1 MKILSWNINGIR
13 AAYKKGLI
21 DWMQAL
27 SPDILALQETK
38 ASPDQLQDELLM
50 PPGYFAIFNSAEKKG
65 YSGVALYSKTEPL
78 NVIKGLGIPEFD
90 TEGRV
95 LGAEYNDFILL
106 NIYFPNGKKDET
118 RLKYKLDFYNAF
130 LNKAEELISKGKT
143 LIVCGDVNTAH
154 NEIDL
159 ARPKENENSSGFL
172 REERDWLDKFQSS
185 GLIDTFRALHPEKI
199 QYSWWDLKTG
209 ARARNVGW
217 RIDYFYID
225 KKSIGRLK
233 DAFIMNEV
241 EGSDHCPVGIEI
253 E

>member
-1 MKILSWNINGIR
+1 M
-13 AAYKKGLI
+13 
-21 DWMQAL
+21 
-27 SPDILALQETK
+27 
-38 ASPDQLQDELLM
+38 
-50 PPGYFAIFNSAEKKG
+50 FA
-65 YSGVALYSKTEPL
+65 
-78 NVIKGLGIPEFD
+78 
-90 TEGRV
+90 GRV